1 MTQLAQNGEFQVAVA
16 FALATAPPIA
26 RDRDGAADDGV
37 EPRHVHEGYL
47 LRPAV
52 AARQWVWDRL
62 VAEGV
67 ARFPFPPHGRIPNF
81 AGAEVA
87 AARLFNIE
95 PWKSATAI
103 KVNPDSPQR
112 PLRAE
117 ALRRGITVFV
127 PTPRLRG
134 GFKKLDP
141 RRIPH
146 DRIDEAASLSRG
158 DRWSEEVALADMP
171 RLDAIVCGSVAVTR
185 DGRRCGKGEGYSDLE
200 FSILRELGHPPV
212 PVATTVHDLQIVASV
227 PRDPTDQPL
236 SVIATPTHAI
246 RIKRPSAAPTGIDW
260 TRLSPE
266 DLEEMPILAELKR
279 MTTSKA

>member
-1 MTQLAQNGEFQVAVA
+1 M
-16 FALATAPPIA
+16 A
-26 RDRDGAADDGV
+26 RDFADKS
-37 EPRHVHEGYL
+37 
-47 LRPAV
+47 

-62 VAEGV
+62 GAEGV

-81 AGAEVA
+81 VGAKVA
-87 AARLFNIE
+87 AARLLDIE

-141 RRIPH
+141 RRIPP
-146 DRIDEAASLSRG
+146 DKIEEAASLSHG
-158 DRWSEEVALADMP
+158 ERWSAEVALADMSGV
-171 RLDAIVCGSVAVTR
+171 DAIVCGSVAVTR

-200 FSILRELGHPPV
+200 FAILRELGHPPV
-212 PVATTVHDLQIVASV
+212 PVATTVHDLQLVDSL
-227 PRDPTDQPL
+227 PRDLTDQPL

-246 RIKRPSAAPTGIDW
+246 RISRPGAAPTGIDW
-260 TRLSPE
+260 TRLSAE
-266 DLEEMPILAELKR
+266 DLEEMPVLAELKR
-279 MTTSKA
+279 MITLNA

>member
-1 MTQLAQNGEFQVAVA
+1 M
-16 FALATAPPIA
+16 A
-26 RDRDGAADDGV
+26 RDFADKS
-37 EPRHVHEGYL
+37 
-47 LRPAV
+47 
-52 AARQWVWDRL
+52 AAREWVWDRL
-62 VAEGV
+62 RAEGV

-87 AARLFNIE
+87 AARLLELE
-95 PWKSATAI
+95 PWKSATAL

-117 ALRRGITVFV
+117 ALRRGITVFM

-141 RRIPH
+141 RHIPPEN
-146 DRIDEAASLSRG
+146 IEEAAGLSRAN
-158 DRWSEEVALADMP
+158 RWSEGVALVDMP
-171 RLDAIVCGSVAVTR
+171 RLDAIVCGSVAVTS

-200 FSILRELGHPPV
+200 FAILRELGHPPV
-212 PVATTVHDLQIVASV
+212 PVATTVHDLQVVDSV

-236 SVIATPTHAI
+236 SVIVTPTHAI

-260 TRLSPE
+260 MRLSAE

-279 MTTSKA
+279 MTTSNA

>member
-1 MTQLAQNGEFQVAVA
+1 MPRLLTVTKAAKACADILGVFGE
-16 FALATAPPIA
+16 PPIA
-26 RDRDGAADDGV
+26 SLTVERERCSTFDHGAG
-37 EPRHVHEGYL
+37 
-47 LRPAV
+47 LRRKERRTAV
-52 AARQWVWDRL
+52 GLGQTCRRGRGA
-62 VAEGV
+62 
-67 ARFPFPPHGRIPNF
+67 FPPHGRIPNF
-81 AGAEVA
+81 AGAEAA
-87 AARLFNIE
+87 AARLFEIE
-95 PWKSATAI
+95 PWKSASAI

-141 RRIPH
+141 HRIPP
-146 DRIDEAASLSRG
+146 DRMQEAAGLSRG

-200 FSILRELGHPPV
+200 FAILRELGHPPM

-236 SVIATPTHAI
+236 SVIATPTRAI

-260 TRLSPE
+260 TRLSAE
-266 DLEEMPILAELKR
+266 DLEEMPILVDLRR
-279 MTTSKA
+279 MTTSNT

>member
-1 MTQLAQNGEFQVAVA
+1 MASD
-16 FALATAPPIA
+16 FA
-26 RDRDGAADDGV
+26 DKS
-37 EPRHVHEGYL
+37 
-47 LRPAV
+47 

-62 VAEGV
+62 AAEGV

-81 AGAEVA
+81 VGAELA
-87 AARLFNIE
+87 ATRLLG
-95 PWKSATAI
+95 A
-103 KVNPDSPQR
+103 Q
-112 PLRAE
+112 

-141 RRIPH
+141 RRIPP
-146 DRIDEAASLSRG
+146 DKIQEAAGLSRG

-171 RLDAIVCGSVAVTR
+171 GLDAIVCGSVAVTR

-200 FSILRELGHPPV
+200 FAILRELGHPPV
-212 PVATTVHDLQIVASV
+212 PVATTVHDLQVVDSV

-236 SVIATPTHAI
+236 SVIVTPTHAI

-260 TRLSPE
+260 MRLSAE

-279 MTTSKA
+279 MTTSNA